1 MPFLIAY
8 ALPGLFQR
16 HNWAV
21 VDWWMW
27 GIELTNR
34 DGALTWAVL

>member
-16 HNWAV
+16 HNWAAMDV
-21 VDWWMW
+21 VDV
-27 GIELTNR
+27 GNR
-34 DGALTWAVL
+34 ADKS